1 MKKKKVKSKAPKRK
15 VYKTKLEVVN
25 IKMQLPE
32 RTTLE
37 AKAKRYAGGNLSAWL
52 RLAGLKYIPI
62 KK

>member
-25 IKMQLPE
+25 IKMTKTELYLI
-32 RTTLE
+32 RS
-37 AKAKRYAGGNLSAWL
+37 KATRLTEGNVSAYL
-52 RLAGLKYIPI
+52 RLAALKYVPA